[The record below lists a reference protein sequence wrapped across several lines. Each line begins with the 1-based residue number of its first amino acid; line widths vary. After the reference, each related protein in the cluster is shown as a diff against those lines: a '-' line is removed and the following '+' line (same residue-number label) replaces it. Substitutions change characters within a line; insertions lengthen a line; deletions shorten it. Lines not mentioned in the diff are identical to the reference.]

1 MKTGVLNIP
10 APVRMT
16 PSPPRDRENDILE
29 RQVLCKSS
37 SCYEDRGSSL
47 VYTNLPLYAQLQWV
61 IQLVIRF
68 RHRNQKSW
76 TMIRSVPP
84 PIGGAL
90 TIHWSGRRSCD
101 SITSPVAM
109 AHEAPGLAMRNRQ
122 VTVGFKLWLKPIFLL
137 NMSNQQLF
145 LWPCQNIYK
154 KTFWA

>member
-1 MKTGVLNIP
+1 MSSREGNRTVQKCPPPPPPPWLLHCGKTGGHYSHVP
-10 APVRMT
+10 
-16 PSPPRDRENDILE
+16 
-29 RQVLCKSS
+29 
-37 SCYEDRGSSL
+37 GSSL
-47 VYTNLPLYAQLQWV
+47 LYTNLPLYAQLQWV

-137 NMSNQQLF
+137 NMSKQKLF
-145 LWPCQNIYK
+145 LWPCQNISK